1 MVQWTNQWQILENM
15 GQVIALKELY
25 CPKVFTS
32 TISRLENLGHA
43 TSTMVPI
50 LLRSS
55 TCYQN
60 GHQKK
65 SMETA
70 LAWAQNARSTQIPLF
85 STDPKIF
92 TRSSRGAY
100 SPRISQNR
108 PTACPSGRLW
118 RFLVQNASKKVHR
131 CWSQPP
137 AHHGIWLGTLGQ
149 QEVPHFPWNTNF
161 SRVIDLGQRIPC
173 RIFPYRSLDW
183 TRCPPKR
190 ELDQQR
196 DGRLRNLLMT
206 ILSTF
211 QWRALVT
218 LR

>member
-118 RFLVQNASKKVHR
+118 RFLVQNASKK
-131 CWSQPP
+131 SASLLEP
-137 AHHGIWLGTLGQ
+137 AARPSRDLARHAR
-149 QEVPHFPWNTNF
+149 PARSPSFPMEYQF
-161 SRVIDLGQRIPC
+161 L
-173 RIFPYRSLDW
+173 
-183 TRCPPKR
+183 
-190 ELDQQR
+190 
-196 DGRLRNLLMT
+196 
-206 ILSTF
+206 
-211 QWRALVT
+211 
-218 LR
+218 